1 MGFQKILV
9 AIDGS
14 PQATAVFEQ
23 ALELATK
30 ESASLMVFHG
40 IELGTRLT
48 YPSQIETKTEQAK
61 ELLQQYQ
68 QEAKDRGIA
77 TESSYRVGGAGGTIC
92 DAAQSWGAD
101 LIVLGRRGYKGLT
114 EALLGSVSG
123 HVVRHAPCSVLVV
136 QGKASAA
143 R

>member
-14 PQATAVFEQ
+14 PQVTAVFEQ
-23 ALELATK
+23 AIELAKK
-30 ESASLMVFHG
+30 ESASLMIFHG
-40 IELGTRLT
+40 IELGTRLN
-48 YPSQIETKTEQAK
+48 YPSEIERKTEQAK

-68 QEAKDRGIA
+68 QEANDRGIP

-114 EALLGSVSG
+114 EALLGSVSN

-136 QGKASAA
+136 QGKASSS
-143 R
+143 